1 MKIIITFL
9 LVVLF
14 TNITFAQF
22 ARVDTNIKKLNNN
35 QFTIIH
41 GDQPMFEMNSSAAMK
56 LIKIGKHA
64 TGKLIV
70 ALEDST
76 KVIMAHLVLCH
87 IYFNVATFAGPKE
100 FIANDAQ
107 VSKYFLGQEKGQG
120 LIISETKTNGIYRI
134 YIEPENLKS
143 IIAYWKNKS
152 AIK

>member
-22 ARVDTNIKKLNNN
+22 ARVDANIKKLNNN

-56 LIKIGKHA
+56 LIKIGKKA
-64 TGKLIV
+64 TVKLIV

-76 KVIMAHLVLCH
+76 KVIMAHIVLCH
-87 IYFNVATFAGPKE
+87 IYFNVATFSGPKE
-100 FIANDAQ
+100 FIANDRQ
-107 VSKYFLGQEKGQG
+107 VSKYFLGQEKGEG
-120 LIISETKTNGIYRI
+120 LILSETKINGVYKI
-134 YIEPENLKS
+134 YIEEENLKK
-143 IIAYWKNKS
+143 IIAFWKNKTS
-152 AIK
+152 QK